1 MTSLLNFQQSIPVF
15 LRQSRNPFARMQMTL
30 DKTMDDFYDAF
41 ELPATAKKAFE
52 NLAITPDINI
62 VDDKDHFKIEVEMP
76 GMGEEDIQVAVHE
89 NILTIKGEKKISKQ
103 NKDKNYLVREINYGS
118 YQRRIQ
124 LPDSVDVNKARVTF
138 KKGMLWIEI
147 PKQVEALKESQI
159 LKVEKV

>member
-15 LRQSRNPFARMQMTL
+15 LRQPRNPFARMQMTL
-30 DKTMDDFYDAF
+30 DKTMDDFYDTF
-41 ELPATAKKAFE
+41 ELPTTAKKAFE
-52 NLAITPDINI
+52 NLAITPDIDI

-76 GMGEEDIQVAVHE
+76 GMSEEDIQVAVHE
-89 NILTIKGEKKISKQ
+89 NILTIKGEKEISKQ
-103 NKDKNYLVREINYGS
+103 NKDKNYLVREIDYGS

-147 PKQVEALKESQI
+147 PKQAEALKESQI